1 MPVQTWSGY
10 PPFLEFLDIR
20 PVLFELDS
28 NFVKFV
34 PERIFERINRR
45 SAFRHIWLKA
55 DRR

>member
-1 MPVQTWSGY
+1 VDT

-28 NFVKFV
+28 NLVNFV
-34 PERIFERINRR
+34 PERIDRR